1 MVVTCSDEARHAM
14 GLVGPMTVQGY
25 SPIHV
30 LEASWS
36 MQACP
41 VEALLSRQREL
52 TLLEKYTLRA
62 FHEIPGVTA
71 AQIADRLGLKEPELI
86 EETLHALQSADAI
99 EASISNDSD
108 EDIAEAREELSL
120 LEQKMDANVFQGIV
134 KTQKRRE
141 IEALQQKI
149 FKAESSKGLSIMERI
164 SKALERLLK
173 FTAKLTARGQK
184 HLAEGTIT
192 EPAKMVV
199 YDFTRSLA
207 DGVVMFTHGHGF
219 SRNDLSDAA
228 TYWIPLEGLEENP
241 THPSED
247 DVDSALRKSGNLEGK
262 LVIQRLEPQLDVNS
276 KQYLNICI
284 TLAIS
289 HEDDTCRFIVHSH
302 RNGHR
307 LMWIENAINSDSRLE
322 KVLLGRFEELLPKA
336 PSPRKSDLLQ
346 SSKAKPLVYAKRLIR
361 EADWSG
367 SHGMVILKEP
377 EALFKLVD
385 CKDTLDDLLENRT
398 SVELKEIKKWNLKS
412 EGDSLRFS
420 LPSSDANLPTGSF
433 ATMDAAV
440 HPGVV
445 KVVWNE
451 GKNTTHFP
459 ALVQSEEL
467 GRTSV
472 NEIEKRLKSEIDS
485 RACFLLTRSQPDFVK
500 WLDEQLTGMKEIE
513 QVSSVLDEAIDL
525 AKGTGID
532 VQRTLLENLFSKR
545 SDLFADMTP
554 SCQQLVTLLPDSWP
568 FVEPYIQQALLDS
581 SLVEGGTGTLSHTW
595 KLHQNGTKKLPWED
609 AAQLEAAYYG
619 HCNLTRFDA
628 NRIFEEL
635 IIDMAENNGVSTESV
650 FASIAGLGHIGI
662 IDQELKTEASDVRM
676 ARNDFSHEA
685 GVQADLEF
693 TLRVIAVIR
702 KLDEISLQ
710 RTTGLWAASLKKDW
724 NQTMSE
730 VEMMS
735 YLTSVNEI
743 VQNAQYQG
751 HTCLGSVWTGAL
763 RQGMPTTFDT
773 LPMDL
778 IVALNDAPVMD
789 HPPQFSDMIEQIVD
803 NSLDGWMETLQKPK
817 RLEITPEVQR
827 VIEIF
832 TSMEMEDMG
841 PRIVSKFLTG
851 IDEPTTIDDLMEELN
866 NSESLAKS
874 INISDLRG
882 RWKSSI
888 KNPSFTCDLA
898 DLAEI
903 NSPSLEDLGQNL
915 AGELLKSALKHQ
927 LSTIETYD
935 VSSVKDLCHSVE
947 SLQDVDKMWENACGS
962 IDGFLS
968 NQVTRK
974 IRPRGIENSQLIQ
987 VASEV
992 EKMMPI
998 IDSESFPQTNTHFEN
1013 AISAAEKVKKG
1024 KEDKA

>member
-14 GLVGPMTVQGY
+14 GLVGPMTVPGY

-141 IEALQQKI
+141 IEDLQQKI

-199 YDFTRSLA
+199 YDLTRSLA
-207 DGVVMFTHGHGF
+207 DGVVMFTYGHGF
-219 SRNDLSDAA
+219 SRNDLSDSA
-228 TYWIPLEGLEENP
+228 TYWVPLEGLEENP
-241 THPSED
+241 THPSES

-262 LVIQRLEPQLDVNS
+262 LVIQRLQPQLDLNA

-302 RNGHR
+302 RNGNR
-307 LMWIENAINSDSRLE
+307 LLWIENAINSDPRLE

-336 PSPRKSDLLQ
+336 RPSNKSDLLQ
-346 SSKAKPLVYAKRLIR
+346 PSKAKPLVLARRLIR

-367 SHGMVILKEP
+367 SHGMVIVKEP
-377 EALFKLVD
+377 EALYKLVD
-385 CKDTLDDLLENRT
+385 CEDTLDDLLENRT
-398 SVELKEIKKWNLKS
+398 SVELKNIKKWNLES
-412 EGDSLRFS
+412 DGDSLRFS
-420 LPSSDANLPTGSF
+420 LPSTDANLPTGSF

-445 KVVWNE
+445 KVVWNG

-459 ALVQSEEL
+459 ALIQSEEL

-472 NEIEKRLKSEIDS
+472 IEIEKRLKSEIDS
-485 RACFLLTRSQPDFVK
+485 RACFLLTRSQPDFVN
-500 WLDEQLTGMKEIE
+500 WINEQLAEMKKIE
-513 QVSSVLDEAIDL
+513 QVALVMEGALDL

-532 VQRTLLENLFSKR
+532 IQRTLLENLFSKR
-545 SDLFADMTP
+545 YDLFADMP
-554 SCQQLVTLLPDSWP
+554 AACLKLVTILPDCWS

-581 SLVEGGTGTLSHTW
+581 SLVEGGVGSLSHTW
-595 KLHQNGTKKLPWED
+595 KLHQNGTKELPWED

-628 NRIFEEL
+628 NRNFEDL
-635 IIDMAENNGVSTESV
+635 ITEMAENNGVSTESV
-650 FASIAGLGHIGI
+650 FVSIGGLERAGI
-662 IDQELKTEASDVRM
+662 IHRELKNEASDVRM
-676 ARNDFSHEA
+676 ARNDFSHEL

-735 YLTSVNEI
+735 YLSSVNNI
-743 VQNAQYQG
+743 VQHAQDQG
-751 HTCLGSVWTGAL
+751 YTCLGSVWTGAL
-763 RQGMPTTFDT
+763 RQGMPTTFET
-773 LPMDL
+773 LPIDL
-778 IVALNDAPVMD
+778 ISALNDAPLMD
-789 HPPQFSDMIEQIVD
+789 HPPQFSDMIEQVVD
-803 NSLDGWMETLQKPK
+803 NSLDGWLEKLQKPK
-817 RLEITPEVQR
+817 RLEITSEVQQ
-827 VIEIF
+827 VIDTF
-832 TSMEMEDMG
+832 TSMEMEEMG
-841 PRIVSKFLTG
+841 PHIVSKFLKG

-866 NSESLAKS
+866 NLENLSKA

-882 RWKSSI
+882 RWKRSI
-888 KNPSFTCDLA
+888 KNTSFVCDLA

-903 NSPSLEDLGQNL
+903 NPSSLEDLGQNL

-927 LSTIETYD
+927 LSTIESYD
-935 VSSVKDLCHSVE
+935 VSSVKDLCQSVE
-947 SLQDVDKMWENACGS
+947 SLQDVDKVWEKACGS

-974 IRPRGIENSQLIQ
+974 IRPRGIEKSQLIQ
-987 VASEV
+987 VGSQV

-1013 AISAAEKVKKG
+1013 AISAAEKVK
-1024 KEDKA
+1024 EDQT